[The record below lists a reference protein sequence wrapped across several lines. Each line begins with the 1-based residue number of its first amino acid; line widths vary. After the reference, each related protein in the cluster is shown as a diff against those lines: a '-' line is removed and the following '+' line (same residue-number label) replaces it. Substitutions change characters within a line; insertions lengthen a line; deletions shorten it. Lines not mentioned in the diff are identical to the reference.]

1 MTLVL
6 AEVDDVTFSDVF
18 VVRKWLP
25 KVKLIG
31 PEKIPALDPVVW
43 PTSVRELV
51 RFRDRPITASTG
63 DSVVHFYA
71 SDDKL
76 RSVLANPRKTLGRV
90 QSFAA
95 VITPDFSLYRNLP
108 RHQRIFHTWSNRAV
122 GALYQS
128 HGIKVIPN
136 IRWSSDEDFAF
147 CFDGVPIGSTVAVS
161 AHGCCARRE
170 DRAYFRRGL
179 EEMMR
184 QVEPATVIVH
194 GPKPNSVFHVIEDR
208 TEVKHF
214 PAAIS
219 SAHKKDDNGR
229 R

>member
-6 AEVDDVTFSDVF
+6 ADIDDVAFSDAF
-18 VVRKWLP
+18 VVQRWMP
-25 KVKLIG
+25 DVRLIG
-31 PEKIPALDPVVW
+31 PEKIPALDPVAW

-51 RFRDRPITASTG
+51 RFRDRPMTASTS

-95 VITPDFSLYRNLP
+95 VITPDFSMYRNLP
-108 RHQRIFHTWSNRAV
+108 RHQRVFHTWSNRAV

-136 IRWSSDEDFAF
+136 IRWSRDEDFDF
-147 CFDGVPIGSTVAVS
+147 CFDGVPSDSAVAVS

-184 QVEPATVIVH
+184 RVEPSTVIVH
-194 GPKPNSVFHVIEDR
+194 GPKPASIFHVIEDR
-208 TEVKHF
+208 AEIKHF

-219 SAHKKDDNGR
+219 SAHRRDGNGGR
-229 R
+229 